1 MLTMQSLKA
10 SRLFL
15 LQGVFILLA
24 HLEKLRHWVVSW
36 SVRTSAAGQGATS
49 FSSPVSTSVPLSLT
63 GSLRLPHLFLPGW
76 GTDVIFPHFCLI
88 TFLQW
93 HPAEQSSSLQSSLS
107 HFDHGCGSA
116 QKTFLLQSS
125 APHCPDATHSST
137 HPQSIEKAV
146 SRGLYASARKD
157 NY

>member
-1 MLTMQSLKA
+1 MLTLQSLKA

-76 GTDVIFPHFCLI
+76 GTDVVFPHFCLI

-116 QKTFLLQSS
+116 QFPPTAKQCTWLLRCHTQQHPPSTYRKSS
-125 APHCPDATHSST
+125 LKESLFFS
-137 HPQSIEKAV
+137 QK
-146 SRGLYASARKD
+146 G
-157 NY
+157 